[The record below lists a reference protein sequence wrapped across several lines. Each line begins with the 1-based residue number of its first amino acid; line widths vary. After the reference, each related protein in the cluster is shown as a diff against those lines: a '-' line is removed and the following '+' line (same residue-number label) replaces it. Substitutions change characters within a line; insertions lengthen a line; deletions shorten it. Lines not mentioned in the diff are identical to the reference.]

1 MSFLMKMMEKAGLV
15 VASAPNATPGQK
27 VAEIQITRTRV
38 VSLREIVAPE
48 VTQVSGPKGFKATPA
63 DVFAAAKLEPPANG
77 WTVEKFR
84 ELAAKPLY
92 RDMSQENRQKAL
104 LAELATNSADP
115 AAIVADA
122 VRKDE
127 ALDAYERFLTQ
138 KLAQTKKDAAAK
150 KEKLIAE
157 VAALETMEKATAAE
171 FEAWR
176 AAKVAKEKE
185 LAEALAPLM
194 ADGKITQS

>member
-15 VASAPNATPGQK
+15 VASAPDATPGQK
-27 VAEIQITRTRV
+27 VSEIQITRTRV

-63 DVFAAAKLEPPANG
+63 DVFVAAKLPPPANG
-77 WTVEKFR
+77 WTIEKFR

-92 RDMSQENRQKAL
+92 RDMSPENRQKAL

-138 KLAQTKKDAAAK
+138 RLAQTKKDAAAK

-157 VAALETMEKATAAE
+157 VAALETMEKATVAE

-194 ADGKITQS
+194 ADGKISLS